1 MNTPLITEEAR
12 DNIKQLAEYLKL
24 QAGLMDHNQ
33 KSGFNMAHYF
43 NEENV
48 QHVCGTSACAVG
60 HYGIMIGGVPE
71 EFGLRLPDKGIVG
84 WVNLC
89 DGFIGISAR
98 GETGDVWD
106 WLFSDRW
113 HLTDNT
119 LLGAVARIE
128 YFLEY
133 GLPVLFLK
141 YNGNVGARYGKKIVG
156 LYQEAMEIT

>member
-1 MNTPLITEEAR
+1 MNTPLITKEAR

-71 EFGLRLPDKGIVG
+71 EFGVRLPDKGLVG
-84 WVNLC
+84 WVDLC
-89 DGFIGISAR
+89 EDFIGIQVK
-98 GETGDVWD
+98 GDTTDVWD
-106 WLFSDRW
+106 FLFSDRW

-119 LLGAVARIE
+119 LLGAAARIE

-133 GLPVLFLK
+133 DLPVTFIK
-141 YNGNVGARYGKKIVG
+141 NEKNIAARYSKNIVD
-156 LYQEAMEIT
+156 LYQEAMKNA